1 MQNESIY
8 RQVSILV
15 IFFYKRNIKFV
26 CWSFSL
32 TLQACCVFSVCVE
45 QKNVV
50 VAANKVS
57 SKVTAVSFSDDS
69 SYFVTAGNRHVK
81 FWYLD
86 HDKTTKVPS

>member
-1 MQNESIY
+1 MFLHLLL
-8 RQVSILV
+8 LV
-15 IFFYKRNIKFV
+15 F
-26 CWSFSL
+26 
-32 TLQACCVFSVCVE
+32 CVY
-45 QKNVV
+45 QRNVV

-86 HDKTTKVPS
+86 HAKTSKVRLSAVTARC

>member
-1 MQNESIY
+1 MKQTALLFLFRVY
-8 RQVSILV
+8 
-15 IFFYKRNIKFV
+15 
-26 CWSFSL
+26 
-32 TLQACCVFSVCVE
+32 

-50 VAANKVS
+50 IAANKVS

-86 HDKTTKVPS
+86 HAKTSKVLVTPGTHQSPVNHLSFTC

>member
-1 MQNESIY
+1 MFTQ
-8 RQVSILV
+8 
-15 IFFYKRNIKFV
+15 F
-26 CWSFSL
+26 
-32 TLQACCVFSVCVE
+32 TLIVCVY
-45 QKNVV
+45 QKNII

-86 HDKTTKVPS
+86 HTKASKVVPSATPRLPVNHTLHMWSCFLLAVSR

>member
-1 MQNESIY
+1 MS
-8 RQVSILV
+8 
-15 IFFYKRNIKFV
+15 
-26 CWSFSL
+26 
-32 TLQACCVFSVCVE
+32 VE

-86 HDKTTKVPS
+86 HSKTSKVLTSIACSSPVNTNGA

>member
-1 MQNESIY
+1 M
-8 RQVSILV
+8 VPGKTPCL
-15 IFFYKRNIKFV
+15 FLF
-26 CWSFSL
+26 SF
-32 TLQACCVFSVCVE
+32 

-86 HDKTTKVPS
+86 HTKASKVYRLLMTNLKQISLVRTAFVFVTNDKFS